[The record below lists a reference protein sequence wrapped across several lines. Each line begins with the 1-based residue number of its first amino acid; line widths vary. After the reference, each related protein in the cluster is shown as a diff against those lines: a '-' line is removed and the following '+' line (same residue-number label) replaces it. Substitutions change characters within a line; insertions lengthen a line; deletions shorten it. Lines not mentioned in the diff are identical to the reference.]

1 MNDNPNKMS
10 LAPSLLLVI
19 SIGLLTR
26 VFLGA
31 VVLHTAMQ
39 PDSTYQTGIVTVIS
53 STLGSSLTY
62 TLNYNWGMSTSSLN
76 ASLGVVGMNLRTANA
91 MHGFRMRVISLNQSA
106 LIM

>member
-31 VVLHTAMQ
+31 VVLPTAMQ